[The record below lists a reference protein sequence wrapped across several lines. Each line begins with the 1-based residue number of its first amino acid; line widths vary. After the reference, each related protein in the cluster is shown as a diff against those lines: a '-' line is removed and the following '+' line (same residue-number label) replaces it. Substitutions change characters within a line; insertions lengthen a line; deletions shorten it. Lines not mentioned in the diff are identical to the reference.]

1 MPLLK
6 LYTLPLPAELAPSTV
21 LAALAT
27 AVAPILGVRPTQ
39 VISLHIELQSGS
51 YCLGENAC
59 DWHGPHGQ
67 PPVLDI
73 AAFAGRSD
81 SQIEQALQAA
91 AATLATQLGLEA
103 GNAFVTYTEL
113 QSGRVFTGGSVRR

>member
-6 LYTLPLPAELAPSTV
+6 LYTLPLPAELAPATV
-21 LAALAT
+21 LAALAAT
-27 AVAPILGVRPTQ
+27 VAPILGVRPTQ
-39 VISLHIELQSGS
+39 VISLHIELQRGS
-51 YCLGENAC
+51 YCLGEDAC
-59 DWHGPHGQ
+59 DWHGPDVQ

-73 AAFAGRSD
+73 AAFVGRSE

-91 AATLATQLGLEA
+91 AATLSAQLSLEA

-113 QSGRVFTGGSVRR
+113 QSGRVFTGGSVRQ